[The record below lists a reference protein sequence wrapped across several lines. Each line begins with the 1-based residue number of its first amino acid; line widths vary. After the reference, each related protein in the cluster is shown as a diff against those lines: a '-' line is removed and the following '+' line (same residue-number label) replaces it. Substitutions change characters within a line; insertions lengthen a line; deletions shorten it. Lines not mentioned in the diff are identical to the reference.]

1 MTQKERIQEL
11 TELVFGLEDQ
21 IARLEWIAEMV
32 LSQYGSAAW
41 MRYSEEW
48 DSNDH

>member
-1 MTQKERIQEL
+1 MTQKERLQEL
-11 TELVFGLEDQ
+11 SDLVLVLDRDV
-21 IARLEWIAEMV
+21 ARLEWIAEKV
-32 LSQYGSAAW
+32 LNQYGSAAW

>member
-1 MTQKERIQEL
+1 MTQKERLQEL
-11 TELVFGLEDQ
+11 TELVLSLEDDFE
-21 IARLEWIAEMV
+21 RLEWIAKMV